1 MFDWSDPVVWG
12 SVASVGVAVIIV
24 IYISIMAIKKI
35 NTDHSDD

>member
-12 SVASVGVAVIIV
+12 SVAAVGICLVII
-24 IYISIMAIKKI
+24 IYVGIMAINKI